1 MLRSIFSIFK
11 PGYKFKQIRFK
22 LVRLSVYL
30 ATLAAT
36 KKISLTEDDLVR
48 ALRSHETIA
57 IQALYDMYSGALL
70 GVISRIVQQSEI
82 AEDLL
87 QETFVKIWNS
97 AESYDSSKGR
107 LFTWMIN
114 VARNI
119 AIDKLRSKDFRNSH
133 KNQDIENNVDFIDS
147 QKKITF
153 NADTLGL
160 RDMVTALKP
169 EFNDVLNMVYFK
181 GYTHVEA
188 AEELN
193 LPLGT
198 VKTRIR
204 MAIMEL
210 RKHFN

>member
-1 MLRSIFSIFK
+1 
-11 PGYKFKQIRFK
+11 
-22 LVRLSVYL
+22 
-30 ATLAAT
+30 LAAT
-36 KKISLTEDDLVR
+36 KKITLTEEELVR
-48 ALRSHETIA
+48 ALRAKETIA

-87 QETFVKIWNS
+87 QETFIKIWNS
-97 AESYDSSKGR
+97 ADSYDSSKGR

-153 NADTLGL
+153 NADTLGI

>member
-1 MLRSIFSIFK
+1 M
-11 PGYKFKQIRFK
+11 
-22 LVRLSVYL
+22 
-30 ATLAAT
+30 AAT

-48 ALRSHETIA
+48 ALKGQETIA
-57 IQALYDMYSGALL
+57 IQALYDMYSAALL
-70 GVISRIVQQSEI
+70 GVISRIIQQSEV

-87 QETFVKIWNS
+87 QETFIKIWNS
-97 AESYDSSKGR
+97 ADSYDSSKGR

-114 VARNI
+114 VARNL
-119 AIDKLRSKDFRNSH
+119 AIDKLRSKDFRNAT
-133 KNQDIENNVDFIDS
+133 KNQDLENNVDFIDS

-169 EFNDVLNMVYFK
+169 EFNDVLDMVYFK

>member
-1 MLRSIFSIFK
+1 
-11 PGYKFKQIRFK
+11 
-22 LVRLSVYL
+22 L
-30 ATLAAT
+30 APN
-36 KKISLTEDDLVR
+36 KKISLTEEDLVR
-48 ALRSHETIA
+48 ALKDREKIA

-70 GVISRIVQQSEI
+70 GVIFRIVQHSEI

-87 QETFVKIWNS
+87 QDTFIKIWNS
-97 AESYDSSKGR
+97 ADNYDSSKGR

-114 VARNI
+114 IARNLS
-119 AIDKLRSKDFRNSH
+119 IDKLRSKDFRNAN
-133 KNQDIENNVDFIDS
+133 KNQDIENNVDFID
-147 QKKITF
+147 QQRKITF
-153 NADTLGL
+153 NADTMGL
-160 RDMVTALKP
+160 KDMVTALKP
-169 EFNDVLNMVYFK
+169 EFNSVLDMVYFK